1 MAGISVVQGLHQV
14 AQKFTSTILPRYW
27 LRLCD
32 LPSKSI
38 RLKSS
43 ACIPTVGTREPIL
56 HPSKAGNPTN
66 ATSSAI
72 TTNTVLVLLDLMSAS
87 SPSTATLTMGSAFG
101 TSVQAQRQ
109 NWFPAP
115 DCYWNPAPP
124 ESLQRNILRSFSS

>member
-43 ACIPTVGTREPIL
+43 ACMPTVGTREPIL

-72 TTNTVLVLLDLMSAS
+72 TTSTVLVLLDLMSA
-87 SPSTATLTMGSAFG
+87 PLLQPLRLRW
-101 TSVQAQRQ
+101 VQHLERACKPKDKTGFLRQ
-109 NWFPAP
+109 TVIGIPRH
-115 DCYWNPAPP
+115 WN
-124 ESLQRNILRSFSS
+124 RR